1 MAILLRMNDFL
12 SALEERVLVCDGAM
26 GTMLYSKG
34 VFISRCFDE
43 LNLSNP
49 QLVREVHADYIKTGV
64 DIIETNTFGANIT
77 KLMSHGLADQARDI
91 NLQGARIA
99 RDAANARPGGTSGHK
114 VFVAGAIGPLGIRIE
129 PWGKMSIDEA
139 RTIFR
144 GQAQALID
152 GGVDFFIL
160 ETFFD
165 LNEVH
170 AAIRGI
176 QDVSDLPLVVQMS
189 VEDDGNSP
197 EGTPPEVFAKRLDEW
212 GAEVVGLNCSVGPQ
226 AMLDAIERLAT
237 VTSKKLSAQP
247 NAGKPRSIEGR
258 NIYLCSPEYMASYA
272 KKFVQHGVRIVGGCC
287 GTTPEH
293 IRAIRAAVQG
303 HGLQG
308 MRGSQS
314 VRSVEPTAIS
324 DPRPLETK
332 SRLGAKLARKEFIK
346 IVEMIPP
353 VGHDYT
359 AAIEKAKYLEAHHVD
374 AVNVPD
380 ARRSSARM
388 SAISLAILLERSTE
402 IESLAQYTCR
412 DKNLLGMQADLLG
425 AYALGLR
432 NLLLTTGDPQQMGDY
447 IDATAVFHVDSI
459 GLTNMVQ
466 RLNQGIDVG
475 GKSIGMPTGFVVG
488 VLANPGTINNDAEEL
503 NRFQYKVQAGAEFA
517 LTPPVFDVGVLERL
531 LRRIEHYK
539 IPTIMGILP
548 LPNFKTAEFMHYE
561 VPGCSVPEHIL
572 RRMRSAEA
580 ESLDRARAEGIAVA
594 REILHAV
601 RTMVQ
606 GVQIHGPFEQ
616 YETALEVLS

>member
-1 MAILLRMNDFL
+1 
-12 SALEERVLVCDGAM
+12 
-26 GTMLYSKG
+26 
-34 VFISRCFDE
+34 
-43 LNLSNP
+43 
-49 QLVREVHADYIKTGV
+49 
-64 DIIETNTFGANIT
+64 
-77 KLMSHGLADQARDI
+77 
-91 NLQGARIA
+91 
-99 RDAANARPGGTSGHK
+99 
-114 VFVAGAIGPLGIRIE
+114 
-129 PWGKMSIDEA
+129 
-139 RTIFR
+139 
-144 GQAQALID
+144 
-152 GGVDFFIL
+152 
-160 ETFFD
+160 
-165 LNEVH
+165 
-170 AAIRGI
+170 
-176 QDVSDLPLVVQMS
+176 MS

-314 VRSVEPTAIS
+314 VRSVESTAIS

-388 SAISLAILLERSTE
+388 SAISLAILLERST
-402 IESLAQYTCR
+402 
-412 DKNLLGMQADLLG
+412 
-425 AYALGLR
+425 
-432 NLLLTTGDPQQMGDY
+432 
-447 IDATAVFHVDSI
+447 
-459 GLTNMVQ
+459 
-466 RLNQGIDVG
+466 
-475 GKSIGMPTGFVVG
+475 
-488 VLANPGTINNDAEEL
+488 
-503 NRFQYKVQAGAEFA
+503 
-517 LTPPVFDVGVLERL
+517 
-531 LRRIEHYK
+531 
-539 IPTIMGILP
+539 
-548 LPNFKTAEFMHYE
+548 
-561 VPGCSVPEHIL
+561 
-572 RRMRSAEA
+572 
-580 ESLDRARAEGIAVA
+580 
-594 REILHAV
+594 
-601 RTMVQ
+601 
-606 GVQIHGPFEQ
+606 
-616 YETALEVLS
+616 